1 MKCQGIT
8 KAGKP
13 CKFHAEANG
22 YCKHHQ
28 DQKSEDNRPAP
39 EIIESTQKDDAYTL
53 AAERRQTE
61 RARREGMGALPGQQ
75 MMAEKKPGFV
85 RRWVN
90 DDSNNVDRRLK
101 QGYSFV
107 DTGDASTTD
116 IGSARSIQ
124 VSKKSDVDIRAYLME
139 IPEEFYN
146 EDQQEK
152 EKQLRRT
159 ETSIKEATAGGEK
172 ALERSVLY
180 NPSEGNNQLLE

>member
-1 MKCQGIT
+1 MKCQGTT
-8 KAGKP
+8 KVGKP

-28 DQKSEDNRPAP
+28 NQKSEDHRLAS
-39 EIIESTQKDDAYTL
+39 ESTKKDEAYTL
-53 AAERRQTE
+53 AADRRQE
-61 RARREGMGALPGQQ
+61 DRARREGMGALPGQQ

-90 DDSNNVDRRLK
+90 DESNNIDRRTR

-107 DTGDASTTD
+107 DEGNAATTD
-116 IGSARSIQ
+116 IGSAKSIQ
-124 VSKKSDVDIRAYLME
+124 VSKQRNVETRAYLME

-152 EKQLRRT
+152 ENQIRRT